1 MRAVVAE
8 HIGSPFFA
16 GVPNR
21 DFLICWSATGDREF
35 QEKMRQQISSDFD
48 EQPYPLCR
56 LALIVTEDGEIE
68 IAASAKPDSRAANA
82 DLN

>member
-1 MRAVVAE
+1 
-8 HIGSPFFA
+8 
-16 GVPNR
+16 
-21 DFLICWSATGDREF
+21 
-35 QEKMRQQISSDFD
+35 MRQQISSDFD